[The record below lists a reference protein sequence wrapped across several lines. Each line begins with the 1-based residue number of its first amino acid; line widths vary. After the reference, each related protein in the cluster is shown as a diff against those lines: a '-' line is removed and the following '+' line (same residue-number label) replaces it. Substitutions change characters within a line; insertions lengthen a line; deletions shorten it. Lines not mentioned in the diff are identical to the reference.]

1 MNNEQLILKE
11 LMDIKDDV
19 GTIKGQLQWF
29 SWKTVV
35 PVMIIISAIP
45 SVVL

>member
-11 LMDIKDDV
+11 LMDIKEDI
-19 GTIKGQLQWF
+19 GTIKGKLQWF
-29 SWKTVV
+29 NFKTVV
-35 PVMIIISAIP
+35 PIIIIISAIP